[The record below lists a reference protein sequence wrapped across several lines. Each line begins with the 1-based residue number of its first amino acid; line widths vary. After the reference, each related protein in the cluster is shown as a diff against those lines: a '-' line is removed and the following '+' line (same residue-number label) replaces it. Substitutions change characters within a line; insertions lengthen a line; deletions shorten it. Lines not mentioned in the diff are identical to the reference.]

1 MARVKDKVVFI
12 SGGAS
17 GMGRAHALRLAGEGA
32 RIVITDRNEQGL
44 ADTLA
49 AVQAT
54 GAEAAAWPHDVTDEA
69 AWDRVVSDACA
80 RFGRI
85 DVLVNNAGVASSTVS
100 VLDTSADEWDRVMA
114 INARGVFLGLRAV
127 GRKMRDQGHGGSI
140 INISSVFGIV
150 GGAMASPYCASKGAV
165 RLLTKAAAA
174 DLVEFDI
181 RVNSVHPGLIDTPM
195 LDGLLAK
202 EGEVRQRMLG
212 VQLQR
217 RAADPDEVSSA
228 VLFLA
233 SDESSFMT
241 GSELVVDGGWTAR

>member
-1 MARVKDKVVFI
+1 MGRVSGKVIFI
-12 SGGAS
+12 TGAAS
-17 GMGRAHALRLAGEGA
+17 GMGRAHALRLAAEGA
-32 RIVITDRNEQGL
+32 SLAITDRDQKGL
-44 ADTLA
+44 AETLA

-54 GAEAAAWPHDVTDEA
+54 GAQAAAWPHDVTDEA
-69 AWDRVVSDACA
+69 AWERVVDAACG

-85 DVLVNNAGVASSTVS
+85 DVLVNNAGIAHSTTS
-100 VLDTSADEWDRVMA
+100 VLDLSTDEWDRVMA
-114 INARGVFLGLRAV
+114 INARGVFLGLRTV
-127 GRKMRDQGHGGSI
+127 GRTMRDQGGGSI

-150 GGAMASPYCASKGAV
+150 GGAMASAYCASKGAV

-174 DLVEFDI
+174 DLAAFDI

-195 LDGLLAK
+195 LDGLLAR
-202 EGEVRQRMLG
+202 EGEVRERMLG

>member
-1 MARVKDKVVFI
+1 MGRVSGKVVFI
-12 SGGAS
+12 TGAAS

-32 RIVITDRNEQGL
+32 SLAITDRNEKGL
-44 ADTLA
+44 AETLA

-54 GAEAAAWPHDVTDEA
+54 GAQAAAWPHDVTDEA
-69 AWDRVVSDACA
+69 AWERVVDAACG

-85 DVLVNNAGVASSTVS
+85 DVLVNNAGIAHSTTS
-100 VLDTSADEWDRVMA
+100 VLDLSTDEWDRVMA
-114 INARGVFLGLRAV
+114 INARGVFLGLRTV
-127 GRKMRDQGHGGSI
+127 GRTMRDQGGGSI

-174 DLVEFDI
+174 DLADFNI

-195 LDGLLAK
+195 LDGLLAR
-202 EGEVRQRMLG
+202 EGEVRDRMLG
-212 VQLQR
+212 VHLQR

-241 GSELVVDGGWTAR
+241 GSEVVVDGGWTAR

>member
-1 MARVKDKVVFI
+1 MGRVSGKVVFI
-12 SGGAS
+12 TGAAS

-32 RIVITDRNEQGL
+32 SVAITDRNETGL
-44 ADTLA
+44 AETLA
-49 AVQAT
+49 AVQAK
-54 GAEAAAWPHDVTDEA
+54 GGEAAAWPHDVTDEA
-69 AWDRVVSDACA
+69 AWERVVDDACG

-85 DVLVNNAGVASSTVS
+85 DVLVNNAGISHSTVS
-100 VLDTSADEWDRVMA
+100 VLDLSTAEWDRVLD
-114 INARGVFLGLRAV
+114 INARGVFLGLRTV
-127 GRKMRDQGHGGSI
+127 GRKMRDQGRGGSI

-150 GGAMASPYCASKGAV
+150 GGAMASAYCASKGAV

-174 DLVEFDI
+174 DLTPFNI

-195 LDGLLAK
+195 LDGLLAR
-202 EGEVRQRMLG
+202 EGEVRDRMLG